1 MVTQSS
7 KNQFTWDNNRG
18 DLMNNIIVQKFG
30 GTSVGSTD
38 LIKKVASRVV
48 SEKRNGKKIVVVVS
62 AMGKSTDH
70 LVKMAY
76 DVHENPSSREMDVLL
91 ATGEQ
96 VSISLLA
103 MAIEAL
109 GEKAISLTG
118 AQCGIITD
126 SQHKNARIS
135 EIKTNRLLHE
145 LYDDNIVIVAGFQGI
160 TSDLDIS
167 TLGRGGSDTTAVAI
181 AAALKADACEI
192 YTDVDGVYSADPRK
206 VKNAQKMDVISYDEM
221 LELAKLGAQVLHPR
235 AVEMA
240 SNYNVPLYVKHSH
253 KDGTGTKISE
263 VKDLENYK
271 VRGVTI
277 DNDIARISITGV
289 PDKPGIAFRLFERLA
304 ENNITIDMILQNLNH
319 NTQNDISFT
328 VPEDNLEAC
337 TAIVEQYKKEI
348 EATAVVT
355 KNNVSKLSVV
365 GTGITSNPIIA
376 SKMFGALYELGV
388 NIEMISTSETKL
400 SCIIEEQDTDEVL
413 EKIHN
418 LFF

>member
-1 MVTQSS
+1 
-7 KNQFTWDNNRG
+7 
-18 DLMNNIIVQKFG
+18 MNNIIVQKFG

-38 LIKKVASRVV
+38 LIKKVAKRVV
-48 SEKRNGKKIVVVVS
+48 KDKRQGKKIIVVVS

-70 LVKMAY
+70 LVKMVY
-76 DVHENPSSREMDVLL
+76 EVHDNPSSREMDVLL

-135 EIKTNRLLHE
+135 EIKTNRLLTE
-145 LYDDNIVIVAGFQGI
+145 LYDDHIVIVAGFQGI
-160 TSDLDIS
+160 TNQLDIS
-167 TLGRGGSDTTAVAI
+167 TLGRGGSDTTAVAL
-181 AAALKADACEI
+181 AAALKADYCEI

-206 VKNAQKMDVISYDEM
+206 VSNARKMDEISYDEM

-235 AVEMA
+235 SVEMA
-240 SNYNVPLYVKHSH
+240 RNYKVALYVRPSH
-253 KDGTGTKISE
+253 TDGKGTKIAE
-263 VKDLENYK
+263 VNNLENYK

-277 DNDIARISITGV
+277 DSDIARLSITGV
-289 PDKPGIAFRLFERLA
+289 PDKPGIAFRLFEKLA

-328 VPEDNLEAC
+328 IPLECLEAC
-337 TAIVEQYKKEI
+337 AKIAINYKEEIGATDVVMKE
-348 EATAVVT
+348 
-355 KNNVSKLSVV
+355 NVSKLSVV

-400 SCIIEEQDTDEVL
+400 SCIIEEQNTNEVL
-413 EKIHN
+413 DRIHS
-418 LFF
+418 LFFSDGE

>member
-1 MVTQSS
+1 
-7 KNQFTWDNNRG
+7 
-18 DLMNNIIVQKFG
+18 MNNIVIQKFG
-30 GTSVGSTD
+30 GTSVGSTK
-38 LIKKVASRVV
+38 LIKKVADRVV
-48 SEKRNGKKIVVVVS
+48 KDKRQGKKIVVVVS

-76 DVHENPSSREMDVLL
+76 EVHNNPPSREMDVLL

-126 SQHKNARIS
+126 SHHKNARIS
-135 EIKTNRLLHE
+135 EIQTNRLLTE
-145 LYDDNIVIVAGFQGI
+145 LYDDHIVIVAGFQGV
-160 TSDLDIS
+160 TSELDIS
-167 TLGRGGSDTTAVAI
+167 TLGRGGSDTTAVAL
-181 AAALKADACEI
+181 AAALKADCCEI

-206 VKNAQKMDVISYDEM
+206 VSNAKRMVEISYDEM
-221 LELAKLGAQVLHPR
+221 LELSKLGAQVLHPR
-235 AVEMA
+235 SVEMA
-240 SNYNVPLYVKHSH
+240 RNYNVPLYVRPSH
-253 KDGTGTKISE
+253 TNGEGTKIAE
-263 VKDLENYK
+263 VKNLENYK

-277 DNDIARISITGV
+277 DSDIARLSITGV

-328 VPEDNLEAC
+328 VPLECLEAC
-337 TAIVEQYKKEI
+337 SDIARNYKDEIGAKDVVMKES
-348 EATAVVT
+348 
-355 KNNVSKLSVV
+355 VSKLSVV

-376 SKMFGALYELGV
+376 AKMFGALYELGV

-400 SCIIEEQDTDEVL
+400 SCIIEEQNTNEVL
-413 EKIHN
+413 DKIHS
-418 LFF
+418 LFFSDEG

>member
-1 MVTQSS
+1 
-7 KNQFTWDNNRG
+7 
-18 DLMNNIIVQKFG
+18 MNNIVVQKFG

-38 LIKKVASRVV
+38 LIKQVARRVV
-48 SEKRNGKKIVVVVS
+48 ADKKSGKKIVVVVS
-62 AMGKSTDH
+62 AMGKSTDL
-70 LVKMAY
+70 LVKMAV
-76 DVHENPSSREMDVLL
+76 DVNDKPSSREMDVLL
-91 ATGEQ
+91 STGEQ

-126 SQHKNARIS
+126 SSHKNARIA
-135 EIKTNRLLHE
+135 EIKTNRLLNE
-145 LYDDNIVIVAGFQGI
+145 LYEDYIVIVAGFQGV
-160 TSDLDIS
+160 TNDLDIS
-167 TLGRGGSDTTAVAI
+167 TLGRGGSDTTAVAL
-181 AAALKADACEI
+181 AAALKADCCEI

-206 VKNAQKMDVISYDEM
+206 VKDAVKMDMISYDEM

-235 AVEMA
+235 SVEMA
-240 SNYNVPLYVKHSH
+240 RNYNVPLFVRPSHSNG
-253 KDGTGTKISE
+253 KGTKIAE
-263 VKDLENYK
+263 VNNLENYK

-328 VPEDNLEAC
+328 VPQACIEDS
-337 TAIVEQYKKEI
+337 TKIVEVYKEEI

-355 KNNVSKLSVV
+355 KTNVSKLSIV
-365 GTGITSNPIIA
+365 GTGITSNPAIA

-388 NIEMISTSETKL
+388 NIEMISTSETKI
-400 SCIIEEQDTDEVL
+400 SCIIEEQDSDEVL
-413 EKIHN
+413 KRIHA

>member
-1 MVTQSS
+1 
-7 KNQFTWDNNRG
+7 
-18 DLMNNIIVQKFG
+18 MNNIIVQKFG

-38 LIKKVASRVV
+38 LIKKVAQRVV
-48 SEKRNGKKIVVVVS
+48 ADKKNGKKIVVVVS

-70 LVKMAY
+70 LVQMAF
-76 DVHENPSSREMDVLL
+76 DVHAEPSSREMDVLL
-91 ATGEQ
+91 STGEQ

-103 MAIEAL
+103 MAIESL

-126 SQHKNARIS
+126 STHKNARIA
-135 EIKTNRLLHE
+135 EIKTNRLLNE
-145 LYDDNIVIVAGFQGI
+145 LNDDYIVIVAGFQGI
-160 TSDLDIS
+160 TNDLDIS
-167 TLGRGGSDTTAVAI
+167 TLGRGGSDTTAVAL
-181 AAALKADACEI
+181 AAALKAERCEI

-206 VKNAQKMDVISYDEM
+206 VKDAKRMDIISYDEM

-240 SNYNVPLYVKHSH
+240 RNYNVPLYVRPSH
-253 KDGTGTKISE
+253 TDGKGTKIAE
-263 VKDLENYK
+263 VNNLENYK

-277 DNDIARISITGV
+277 DNDIARLSITGV

-304 ENNITIDMILQNLNH
+304 ENSITIDMIIQNLNH

-328 VPEDNLEAC
+328 VPQDCIEKS
-337 TAIVEQYKKEI
+337 KKIADIFKEEI
-348 EATAVVT
+348 GANAVLT
-355 KNNVSKLSVV
+355 KTNVSKISVV
-365 GTGITSNPIIA
+365 GTGITSNPLIA

-388 NIEMISTSETKL
+388 NIEMISTSETKI
-400 SCIIEEQDTDEVL
+400 SCIIEEQDSDEIL
-413 EKIHN
+413 KKIHS